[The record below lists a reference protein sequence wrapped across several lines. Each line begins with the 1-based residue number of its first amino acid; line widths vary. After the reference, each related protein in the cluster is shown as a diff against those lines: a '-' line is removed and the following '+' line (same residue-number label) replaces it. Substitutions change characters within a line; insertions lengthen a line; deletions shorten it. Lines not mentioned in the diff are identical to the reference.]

1 MPWTDPTTLITDA
14 GSPLTAELL
23 TALRNNI
30 THANQNGLRIT
41 SFTAGTSGGIWT
53 VPADVYMVRATL
65 VGGGQGGGTQDGA
78 RGDFVTGSYVVTPGA
93 RLSITVGSGGAL
105 TTSSAST
112 GVDGGNSS
120 IVHAT
125 LGTVTVAGGGGSG
138 TSTASL
144 GTRSTAPLYT
154 LARGVGGNGDNSSSL
169 RGSGVGGLVTLEY

>member
-23 TALRNNI
+23 TALKNNI
-30 THANQNGLRIT
+30 THANQNGLRIA
-41 SFTAGTSGGIWT
+41 SFTSNGTWT
-53 VPADVYMVRATL
+53 VPDDVYMVRATL
-65 VGGGQGGGTQDGA
+65 VGGGQGGGTTDGA
-78 RGDFVTGSYVVTPGA
+78 NGAFVTGSYVVTPGA
-93 RLSITVGSGGAL
+93 RIGITVGSGGAR
-105 TTSSAST
+105 TTSSAAT

-144 GTRSTAPLYT
+144 GTRSTTLLYT
-154 LARGVGGNGDNSSSL
+154 LARGVGGNGSNTSSS
-169 RGSGVGGLVTLEY
+169 RGAGSDGLVTLEY